1 MSVENGCLVFCSSRG
16 DGALIRLNACV
27 LSSIAWCHSFL
38 LSLVFVM
45 VFFFFI
51 FLPGVIRSWPHSIF
65 GISISSHVAL
75 STCSI
80 TILVILP
87 HYSTNF
93 YSPGACIRFPRLY

>member
-27 LSSIAWCHSFL
+27 LSSIAWFYFFCSVWFSFWC
-38 LSLVFVM
+38 
-45 VFFFFI
+45 FFFFI